1 MKTTL
6 LKVMLWDNEVG
17 RLMWDHMRN
26 YCVFEYHPDFL
37 TKGWNIAPFVH
48 PVDSLAAKRPFVYR
62 DRTGK
67 GLPPFIADSL
77 PDAWGSLVFDEWAK
91 RNGLR
96 GHDITPLEKLGYIG
110 RRGMG
115 ALEFLPEKFTDDN
128 DEAIIINDL
137 ARLAE
142 QIFQERDGM
151 VVRADTS
158 LTLQSLFKIGSSVG
172 GRQAK
177 AVIAYNPAT
186 KDIRSGQTC
195 TDPEFIQSILKFD
208 IPTQYDY
215 PATRME
221 MVYYKM
227 ATDAKLTMMPSWL
240 LEVEGKK
247 HFMTE
252 RYDRR
257 HGEKIF
263 CQSVGAIAPDVD
275 SYEGLI
281 QVARKLC
288 RDKSVVINIFRQAAF
303 NFLSGNTDDHK
314 GNFSFL
320 MDKSGKWTLSP
331 AYDITFTWR
340 SPSESASHCFSLRG
354 KINNVTRDDLIE
366 FAKDESIPMPNR
378 IIDEVMTGICNF
390 RTYCETY
397 QVPPFW
403 RDFIEESLHELAP
416 EEYKDRLLGWKEQ
429 KIEAYVEDSHKI
441 KNPTLTLSTKG
452 HVHLE
457 ANIDGFNRRYVIR
470 RDTEMGKSLL
480 KDNAIY
486 CSKDRLKEL
495 VREFFIAPANN
506 LRNKR

>member
-1 MKTTL
+1 
-6 LKVMLWDNEVG
+6 
-17 RLMWDHMRN
+17 MWDHVRN
-26 YCVFEYHPDFL
+26 YCIFEYHPDFL
-37 TKGWNIAPFVH
+37 SKGLNIAPFVH
-48 PVDSLAAKRPFVYR
+48 PIDSLAARRPFIYR

-67 GLPPFIADSL
+67 GLPSFIADSL

-96 GHDITPLEKLGYIG
+96 SYEVTPLEKLGYIG
-110 RRGMG
+110 KRGMG
-115 ALEFLPEKFTDDN
+115 ALEFVPEKFKDD
-128 DEAIIINDL
+128 DEEAIIINDL

-142 QIFQERDGM
+142 QIFNERDSM
-151 VVRADTS
+151 AVRTDES

-177 AVIAYNPAT
+177 AVIAYNP
-186 KDIRSGQTC
+186 DSQEIRSGQTC
-195 TDPEFIQSILKFD
+195 ADPAFIQSILKFD

-221 MVYYKM
+221 MVYYRM

-257 HGEKIF
+257 GGEKIF
-263 CQSVGAIAPDVD
+263 CQSVGAIAPDID

-281 QVARKLC
+281 RTARKLC
-288 RDKSVVINIFRQAAF
+288 GDKSSVISIFRQAAF

-354 KINNVTRDDLIE
+354 KLNNVTVDDLIE

-378 IIDEVMTGICNF
+378 IIDEVMSGICNF
-390 RTYCETY
+390 RTYCEEY
-397 QVPPFW
+397 QIPPFW
-403 RDFIEESLHELAP
+403 IDFIEESLHELAP
-416 EEYKDRLLGWKEQ
+416 EAYKERLTGWKEH
-429 KIEAYVEDSHKI
+429 KIEVYVEDSHEI

-452 HVHLE
+452 HIHLE

-470 RDTEMGKSLL
+470 RDTETGKELL
-480 KDNAIY
+480 KDNAIC
-486 CSKDRLKEL
+486 CSKDKIKEL
-495 VREFFIAPANN
+495 VKKFFLA
-506 LRNKR
+506 RNDSIGKKR